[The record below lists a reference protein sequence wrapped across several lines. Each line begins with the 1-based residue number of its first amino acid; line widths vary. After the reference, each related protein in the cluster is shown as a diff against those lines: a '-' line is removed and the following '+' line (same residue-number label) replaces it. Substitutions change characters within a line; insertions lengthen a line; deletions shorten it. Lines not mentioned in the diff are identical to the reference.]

1 MPWARARATAG
12 ADEPLVLLAQDAVL
26 SGVRVQPGHRDPDGP
41 AEQPPSDVVG
51 QLDGPQHAGLGD
63 RVDGVAQ
70 RAVRAHV
77 DDPQR
82 ARHEQDPQVTC
93 CAQIGKHLGLAR
105 PRVPGEPQ
113 RLLGDGG
120 GDQCVTVP
128 GRHQPGRLAD
138 RGYRRPCSGRRGP
151 PEGHLF
157 RPGSRRVRWVN
168 AGQRQPERRRG
179 ALEAGRGADGREIG
193 QAAGP
198 RVGQGTQDQFGADA
212 ARISRCDQHAWPA
225 H

>member
-1 MPWARARATAG
+1 
-12 ADEPLVLLAQDAVL
+12 
-26 SGVRVQPGHRDPDGP
+26 
-41 AEQPPSDVVG
+41 
-51 QLDGPQHAGLGD
+51 
-63 RVDGVAQ
+63 
-70 RAVRAHV
+70 V

-82 ARHEQDPQVTC
+82 ARHEQDPQVAC
-93 CAQIGKHLGLAR
+93 CAQVGKHLGLAR

-128 GRHQPGRLAD
+128 GPHQPGRLAD
-138 RGYRRPCSGRRGP
+138 RGYRRPPSGRRGP
-151 PEGHLF
+151 PEGHLVH
-157 RPGSRRVRWVN
+157 PGLRRVRRVN

-198 RVGQGTQDQFGADA
+198 RVGQGTQDQFGADT
-212 ARISRCDQHAWPA
+212 ARISRCDQHALPA

>member
-1 MPWARARATAG
+1 MVRST
-12 ADEPLVLLAQDAVL
+12 LASVTTF
-26 SGVRVQPGHRDPDGP
+26 
-41 AEQPPSDVVG
+41 
-51 QLDGPQHAGLGD
+51 
-63 RVDGVAQ
+63 DGVAQ

-93 CAQIGKHLGLAR
+93 CAQVGEHLGLAW

-120 GDQCVTVP
+120 GDQRVTIP

-138 RGYRRPCSGRRGP
+138 RGDRRPSSGRRGP

-168 AGQRQPERRRG
+168 AGSGSPNAAAARWKQAG
-179 ALEAGRGADGREIG
+179 APTAVKSAR
-193 QAAGP
+193 P
-198 RVGQGTQDQFGADA
+198 PVRVGQGPQDQFGADTG
-212 ARISRCDQHAWPA
+212 RISRRDQHAWPA